1 MRTLV
6 RFPNLEGGTTLSRNM
21 GSAVSIFDHFFNN
34 VFDDFAFPAT
44 SRGNECKTHSPA
56 VNVRETDKSF
66 ELDVA
71 MPGLSK
77 DDISVEVDNGTLTIS
92 GGTENEKNES
102 NETYSLREYSACCFK
117 RLFSL
122 PENVK
127 EGDVKG
133 KYENGILT
141 LILPKEDV
149 VVNPSKQI
157 KIS

>member
-6 RFPNLEGGTTLSRNM
+6 RFPNLEGGTTLSRNI
-21 GSAVSIFDHFFNN
+21 GSPVSIFDHFFNN
-34 VFDDFAFPAT
+34 VFDDMAFPST
-44 SRGNECKTHSPA
+44 SRTNECKTHSPA
-56 VNVRETDKSF
+56 VNVQETDKSF

-77 DDISVEVDNGTLTIS
+77 DDISVELNKGTLTIS
-92 GGTENEKNES
+92 AGTKNEKSEC
-102 NETYSLREYSACCFK
+102 NETYTLREYSACCFK
-117 RLFSL
+117 RSFSL

-133 KYENGILT
+133 KYEDGILT
-141 LILPKEDV
+141 LTLPKEDV
-149 VVNPSKQI
+149 VVDPVKQI